1 MKKILSLIFFMVS
14 FFIMAHSQSF
24 PRVKLYFYLD
34 ATQSMETNGL
44 WESSKEKLILA
55 IEAIEDKRTEL
66 CICVFSDY
74 EEGNSRPASL
84 TSYRFEQASA
94 FADDAGRNKLISF
107 VKSLK
112 SPSASVHSLGFRQT
126 LTNLERPWN
135 HFITESKKNS
145 GKDCIS
151 AMILITDGG
160 HEEKYFPNSN
170 FIEHVK
176 AWNTETDDMC
186 YGWVVE
192 LKDNVGP
199 TEKKAKRDMDDAID
213 DQKNN
218 GHLRRVNKHDFN
230 FKFLSISSPTDSI
243 NLNETNTFNL
253 KVSANTKDA
262 LRYIDYIKFRT
273 NSHLS
278 VQNSK
283 YNENE
288 IQLQIRG
295 YDLSSD
301 SAEQSLQIFCSM
313 EESVE
318 TENLVFLIEPK
329 QFELICLNT
338 LSRALNIYSVSEKD
352 VVEIKKDNRKTIGE
366 IEYYEP
372 CSWLASEEKMIPA
385 SVHLR
390 FKLNEDAIKE
400 NSSALLVFTDENGNL
415 FDRNKIQILDNGKY
429 SDSIVINKPIVD
441 KELSFEFKS
450 DIYDKDKIVGHLNLV
465 DNKSLDSV
473 NGVNV
478 KGQENCVLFEWQIIV
493 DRHWNPAF
501 VKFLWFLFLLL
512 LLFILYLLL
521 LLMRRVLALKFP
533 SNCRFFFEA
542 EGDGENLDMYSF
554 TYKEKPIVYPAHNHG
569 MSSTIQTQWLHRYFI
584 KDIYIVNSNKKPT
597 ITKRSFFDRMW
608 NGETLVIIGSFDN
621 KPIDHMVFKPTGSL
635 INVDVEVDVVFNDG
649 TNQIICLPVHLI
661 PKTILQTDLYSI
673 NGSMVGIRGAQIHK
687 K

>member
-1 MKKILSLIFFMVS
+1 MRKVLVLICLFVLCLTTTY
-14 FFIMAHSQSF
+14 ADSF
-24 PRVKLYFYLD
+24 PKVKLSFYLD
-34 ATQSMETNGL
+34 ATQSMNPRNERYTL
-44 WESSKEKLILA
+44 WAESKDLLKDA
-55 IEAIEDKRTEL
+55 INSI
-66 CICVFSDY
+66 DY
-74 EEGNSRPASL
+74 EEG
-84 TSYRFEQASA
+84 TEVKICV
-94 FADDAGRNKLISF
+94 FADAHKKGLSNIPEETLGVFSVCPFITANDSGKVKLCRF
-107 VKSLK
+107 VDSLK
-112 SPSASVHSLGFRQT
+112 EPGEGLPAGYET
-126 LTNLERPWN
+126 LTNLDRPLMD
-135 HFITESKKNS
+135 FINNNS
-145 GKDCIS
+145 GGNNNAKNV
-151 AMILITDGG
+151 MILITDGG
-160 HEEKYFPNSN
+160 HETPDDFEGHLRKWHEYTDN
-170 FIEHVK
+170 
-176 AWNTETDDMC
+176 NT
-186 YGWVVE
+186 YGFVVE
-192 LKDNVGP
+192 LRDRVGP
-199 TEKKAKRDMDDAID
+199 NERAAKGRMDSIINE
-213 DQKNN
+213 QKSK
-218 GHLRRVNKHDFN
+218 GRLRSTNKHDFN
-230 FKFLSISSPTDSI
+230 FKFLSINSPIDSI

-253 KVSANTKDA
+253 KVTANTKDA

-400 NSSALLVFTDENGNL
+400 NSSALLVFTDEKGNL
-415 FDRNKIQILDNGKY
+415 FDRNKIQILENGKY
-429 SDSIVINKPIVD
+429 SDTIVIDKPIID
-441 KELSFEFKS
+441 KELSFEFVS
-450 DIYDKDKIVGHLNLV
+450 DNYNKGNIGGYLKLV